1 MPDQTEK
8 QTFSDDEALDFHR
21 IPTPGKISMAPT
33 KPMATQRDLSLAYS
47 PGVAVPVLAIAA
59 DADKAYDYTS
69 KGNLVAVISNGTAIL
84 GLGNLGHMASKPVM
98 EGKSVLF
105 KRFADVDSFDI
116 EVKTTDPDEFITVV
130 KNIGDTWGGI
140 NLEDIKSPE
149 CFVIESELQD
159 LLDIPVF
166 HDDQHGT
173 AIISTAGLINAV
185 HIAGKKLDE
194 IKVVLAGAGAAGL
207 SSIALMKAAGVKAEN
222 TVICDRDGVVYKGRD
237 HGMDQWKAA
246 HATDTPLRTLA
257 EAMVGADVVLGLSAK
272 GAITK
277 EMVASMAPNPIIF
290 AMANPDPEITPEDV
304 KSVRSDAIIATGR
317 SDYVNQVNNV
327 LAFPYLFRGAL
338 DVRAR
343 LINLVMKIACAHA
356 LAALARED
364 VPDEVAAA
372 YRGRKLKFG
381 PDYIIP
387 TPFDPRLIWY
397 IPPFVAQ
404 AAMDTGVARVQI
416 EDMDAYRHA
425 LRSRVDPSAALMQKI
440 SSAVR
445 GGPNKRVVFAE
456 GEEPAVIRAA
466 WGFKQADLG
475 TPILVGREDLIR
487 QNAAEAGL
495 NFDELGIEITN
506 ARVSDHNVEDTDWL
520 YEKLQR
526 RGYLRR
532 DVQRMINH
540 HQRHLLARLHAGID
554 LAQCQRVGVL
564 FHRGHAVL
572 IDDDIRDGV
581 EGILGEDAH
590 RHGLHLFQHRQRV
603 EAAYVLLGIQRLAAG
618 GEGHPDQLARLRQHL
633 LHLLA
638 LGLQVFEAPH
648 FHRVQRAEVHAD
660 PAGGFEHHHGAGQ
673 GLSALLLGHEQRHQI
688 RQILFAVEAE
698 LAGLRLDLA
707 RLQPAG
713 EGETL
718 DQGCERHPAHLFRRQ
733 RQGSEGGLVG
743 LGHPSLAVEGEDQVR
758 QRLEQGLNLVVLA
771 LGGHVGDGLDVIDA
785 GNAADLRH
793 QMLEIAKL
801 QLGEIEIDDA

>member
-1 MPDQTEK
+1 MPDLTDK
-8 QTFSDDEALDFHR
+8 QTFSDNEALDFHSE
-21 IPTPGKISMAPT
+21 PTPGKISMAPT

-59 DADKAYDYTS
+59 DADKAYDYTA
-69 KGNLVAVISNGTAIL
+69 KGNMVAVISNGTAIL

-105 KRFADVDSFDI
+105 KRFADVDSFDV
-116 EVKTTDPDEFITVV
+116 EVKTTDPDEFVTVV

-173 AIISTAGLINAV
+173 AIISTAGLINACHV
-185 HIAGKKLDE
+185 AGKKLEDV
-194 IKVVLAGAGAAGL
+194 KVVLAGAGAAGL

-222 TVICDRDGVVYKGRD
+222 TVIVDRDGVVFKGRD

-246 HATDTPLRTLA
+246 HATDTPHRTLA

-272 GAITK
+272 GALTK
-277 EMVASMAPNPIIF
+277 EMVASMGPRPIIF

-304 KSVRSDAIIATGR
+304 MSVRSDAIIATGR

-343 LINLVMKIACAHA
+343 RVNHEMKVACARA

-404 AAMDTGVARVQI
+404 AAMDTGVARRPI
-416 EDMDAYRHA
+416 PDMDAYRTE

-445 GGPNKRVVFAE
+445 SGPNKRVVFAE
-456 GEEPAVIRAA
+456 GEEPSVIRAA
-466 WGFKQADLG
+466 WGFKQAELG
-475 TPILVGREDLIR
+475 TPVLVGREDLIR
-487 QNAAEAGL
+487 QNAQEAGL

-506 ARVSDHNVEDTDWL
+506 ARVSGRNVEYTDWL

-532 DVQRMINH
+532 DVQRMINQDRNYFGATLVAQGEADAMVTGVTRNFNMALREV
-540 HQRHLLARLHAGID
+540 QRVLEVKETLIGLSILLARGRTLFVADTSIHELPDAQE
-554 LAQCQRVGVL
+554 LADIACQAAASVRRLGRNPRVAFMSYSTFGNPPGDRGEKVREAIRILDRRGVD
-564 FHRGHAVL
+564 FEY
-572 IDDDIRDGV
+572 
-581 EGILGEDAH
+581 EGEMPPEIALDPAAHPAYAFNRLSKPANILVMPAIH
-590 RHGLHLFQHRQRV
+590 S
-603 EAAYVLLGIQRLAAG
+603 AAISTKLVQ
-618 GEGHPDQLARLRQHL
+618 
-633 LHLLA
+633 A
-638 LGLQVFEAPH
+638 LG
-648 FHRVQRAEVHAD
+648 
-660 PAGGFEHHHGAGQ
+660 GATVIGP
-673 GLSALLLGHEQRHQI
+673 L
-688 RQILFAVEAE
+688 
-698 LAGLRLDLA
+698 
-707 RLQPAG
+707 
-713 EGETL
+713 
-718 DQGCERHPAHLFRRQ
+718 
-733 RQGSEGGLVG
+733 LVG
-743 LGHPSLAVEGEDQVR
+743 LEKSVQIVPLGASVSEIITAATFAAYHEGPVFHGEGVSSAPRPPAPFIED
-758 QRLEQGLNLVVLA
+758 
-771 LGGHVGDGLDVIDA
+771 
-785 GNAADLRH
+785 
-793 QMLEIAKL
+793 
-801 QLGEIEIDDA
+801 